1 MYRIGYGY
9 DQHKFIE
16 GKKLMLGGVEIPSDF
31 GLLAHSDGDALLHA
45 LCDALLGAI
54 GRGDIGELFPDT
66 DEQFRDA
73 DSALFVRQVRKMIE
87 REGYRVSNLD
97 ALVIADQ
104 PKLTPYKKEIK
115 SRIASL
121 LKVEPARVNIKATRT
136 EGMGML
142 ADSKGLAAQVVILLI
157 KEAS

>member
-16 GKKLMLGGVEIPSDF
+16 GKKLRLGGVEIPSDF

-73 DSALFVRQVRKMIE
+73 DSALFVRQVMKMVE

-115 SRIASL
+115 NRIASL
-121 LKVEPARVNIKATRT
+121 LKSEPACVNVKATRT

-142 ADSKGLAAQVVILLI
+142 AGSKGLAAQVVILLI
-157 KEAS
+157 KEAK

>member
-16 GKKLMLGGVEIPSDF
+16 GKRLMLGGVDIPSES

-73 DSALFVRQVRKMIE
+73 DSALFVRQVMKMVE

-97 ALVIADQ
+97 TLVIADQ
-104 PKLTPYKKEIK
+104 PKLTPHKKEIK
-115 SRIASL
+115 NRIATL
-121 LKVEPARVNIKATRT
+121 LKVEPACVNIKATRT

-142 ADSKGLAAQVVILLI
+142 ADSKGLAAQVVILLV
-157 KEAS
+157 KKAK